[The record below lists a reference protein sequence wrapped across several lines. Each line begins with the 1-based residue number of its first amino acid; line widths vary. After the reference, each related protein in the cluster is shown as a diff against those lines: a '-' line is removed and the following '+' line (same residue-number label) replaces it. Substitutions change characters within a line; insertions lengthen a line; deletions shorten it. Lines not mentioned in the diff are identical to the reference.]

1 MRVNGH
7 PQQTYVG
14 KSDRA
19 ISPERTEAGASAPGT
34 NSPTAAMYA
43 PAPQLVQLRKLL
55 SAQPEIRAERVAAAA
70 QKLVSGYYNTRDAAE
85 STAAAILREEI

>member
-1 MRVNGH
+1 
-7 PQQTYVG
+7 
-14 KSDRA
+14 
-19 ISPERTEAGASAPGT
+19 
-34 NSPTAAMYA
+34 MYA